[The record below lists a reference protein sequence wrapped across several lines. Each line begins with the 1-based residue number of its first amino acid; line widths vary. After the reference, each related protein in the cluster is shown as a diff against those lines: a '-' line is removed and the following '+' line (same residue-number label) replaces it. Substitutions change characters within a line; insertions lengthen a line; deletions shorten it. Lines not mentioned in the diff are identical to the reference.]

1 MTIEQ
6 DKEILEALTAA
17 RNQMTR
23 EYFYGG
29 PKVKLCCPVCS
40 DRCESWENPLKR
52 EKLIYC
58 RRCATAFVIS
68 MYKGELIECQTS
80 QQEHLSVPPVGTQS
94 STATLR
100 PL

>member
-6 DKEILEALTAA
+6 DKEILKSVALA

-29 PKVKLCCPVCS
+29 PKVKLCCPVCG
-40 DRCESWENPLKR
+40 DRCESWENILER

-58 RRCATAFVIS
+58 RGCATAFVIS
-68 MYKGELIECQTS
+68 MYKGELMECQTS
-80 QQEHLSVPPVGTQS
+80 QQERSNAPLAGTQS
-94 STATLR
+94 STVTLR